1 MGYTEYIPAYA
12 SPASA
17 GSESASWRTAGLRK
31 LVRNMYKRMLKYM
44 GKRPVYN
51 ALVHGVIGIGVGFLL
66 AYSVVG
72 IHPVRWGVAF
82 IVLGLL
88 GHLKA
93 MMSK

>member
-1 MGYTEYIPAYA
+1 
-12 SPASA
+12 
-17 GSESASWRTAGLRK
+17 
-31 LVRNMYKRMLKYM
+31 MLKYM
-44 GKRPVYN
+44 SKRPVYN
-51 ALVHGVIGIGVGFLL
+51 ACVHVVLGIGIGFLL

-93 MMSK
+93 TMMK